1 MTNFLSVCDILGYSG
16 KSYTEHSISYE
27 FNSTGFRDTE
37 FKKDGILFFG
47 CSYGF
52 GVGVDAVDRY
62 TNILESKLNIRCN
75 NLCIPGSGSDT
86 TARILPYW
94 IEKLQPKIV
103 VNHFM
108 FPIRREIYNGDQA
121 PILWLPSMDLPKTKI
136 QEFIDEDYV
145 YRKTVENIWN
155 IKKCCNDNSARYV
168 EYPKNINDFKAGDS
182 KHPGPESHK
191 QMANE
196 LFDIIENNH
205 VLEFTNTDDYNN
217 KHIYRQIQKFTV

>member
-1 MTNFLSVCDILGYSG
+1 MTSFLSVCDILGYSG
-16 KSYTEHSISYE
+16 KSYSEHSVLYE
-27 FNSTGFRDTE
+27 FNSSGFRDTE
-37 FKKDGILFFG
+37 FEKDGILFFG

-52 GVGVDAVDRY
+52 GVGINTVDRY
-62 TNILESKLNIRCN
+62 TNILERKLNIRCN

-108 FPIRREIYNGDQA
+108 FPIRREISNGNKA
-121 PILWLPSMDLPKTKI
+121 PTLWLPSMDLPKIKI

-145 YRKTVENIWN
+145 YAKTVRNIHS
-155 IKKCCNDNSARYV
+155 IKNCCKNNSVRYV
-168 EYPKNINDFKAGDS
+168 EYSKNLNDFNANDS

-191 QMANE
+191 QIANE
-196 LFDIIENNH
+196 IFDMIENNR
-205 VLEFTNTDDYNN
+205 VLQFTNTDDYAN
-217 KHIYRQIQKFTV
+217 KHIYRQT

>member
-1 MTNFLSVCDILGYSG
+1 MKVSAEHNERIAKMTFASVYPHYVTKVEKKDRTKEELHEVIKWL
-16 KSYTEHSISYE
+16 
-27 FNSTGFRDTE
+27 TGFDE
-37 FKKDGILFFG
+37 L
-47 CSYGF
+47 
-52 GVGVDAVDRY
+52 
-62 TNILESKLNIRCN
+62 
-75 NLCIPGSGSDT
+75 
-86 TARILPYW
+86 
-94 IEKLQPKIV
+94 
-103 VNHFM
+103 
-108 FPIRREIYNGDQA
+108 
-121 PILWLPSMDLPKTKI
+121 KI